1 MPGEDNVSDKYKEDL
16 EMIDL
21 DQTGE
26 LPPEEKL
33 PKEVTMDTQLLT
45 DVSAEISL
53 SMEDTQP
60 LVNIKAL
67 AEEAA
72 KQAAS
77 EEILSGE
84 TRVILTCGHI
94 QYW

>member
-1 MPGEDNVSDKYKEDL
+1 MSDKYKEDL

-21 DQTGE
+21 DQTGA

-67 AEEAA
+67 AEDIPRRDVF
-72 KQAAS
+72 S
-77 EEILSGE
+77 ERHSIESQVHTSPCVYICQS
-84 TRVILTCGHI
+84 
-94 QYW
+94 